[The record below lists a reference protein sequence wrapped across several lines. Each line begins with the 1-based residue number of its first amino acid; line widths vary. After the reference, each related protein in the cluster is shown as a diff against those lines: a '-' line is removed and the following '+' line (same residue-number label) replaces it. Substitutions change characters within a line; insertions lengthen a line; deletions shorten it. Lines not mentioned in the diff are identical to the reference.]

1 MFCVLGIDTATAV
14 LSVAVAGKDGL
25 LAERSAL
32 GERLHS
38 VRLIPFI
45 QNLLVEAGL
54 TLRDLTGIAVSV
66 GPGSFTGLRLGLT
79 AAKTL
84 AQVLHL
90 PVVGVP
96 TLLALAAP
104 LLPGGIPVCPVL
116 TSRRGEAYAAVYQA
130 NGQDIKTVVT
140 PFAAPPSGISA
151 RLLPLR
157 EIILAGEGAWAF
169 RAEFEEMLQ
178 GKAVFAPK
186 IFSHPR
192 AAVVADFGLKE
203 LAAGRGAD
211 PFSLVPEY
219 LRPPAITGGTPCE
232 G

>member
-1 MFCVLGIDTATAV
+1 MSYVLGIDTATAV
-14 LSVAVAGKDGL
+14 LGVAVVGKDGL
-25 LAERSAL
+25 LAERSTL

-45 QNLLVEAGL
+45 QDLLVEAGIA
-54 TLRDLTGIAVSV
+54 LRDLTGIAVSI

-84 AQVLHL
+84 AQALDL

-116 TSRRGEAYAAVYQA
+116 TSRRSEAYAAVYQQ
-130 NGQDIKTVVT
+130 NGQGVKTAVM
-140 PFAAPPSGISA
+140 PFAAPPSGVSA
-151 RLLPLR
+151 RLTPFR
-157 EIILAGEGAWAF
+157 RVILAGEGAWTF
-169 RAEFEEMLQ
+169 RAELKEMLQ
-178 GKAVFAPK
+178 GKAVFTPK

-192 AAVVADFGLKE
+192 GAVVADLGLKE
-203 LAAGRGAD
+203 LAAGGGAD